1 MVDFGSGFD
10 LEPDSNVPLSTTIPV
25 YRTGRA
31 KPRKRAE
38 NVKLQMKMQKQK
50 DVAQALAHVLKEKL
64 EMNKQRDDA
73 IKEME
78 ELRGEQAARTIRSS
92 RAELEAATNNIDGSR
107 IIGQRGVGTLYKGR
121 SRHMAVAIKR
131 LNVDHTTFTY

>member
-1 MVDFGSGFD
+1 
-10 LEPDSNVPLSTTIPV
+10 
-25 YRTGRA
+25 
-31 KPRKRAE
+31 
-38 NVKLQMKMQKQK
+38 MKMQKQK

-64 EMNKQRDDA
+64 EMNKRRDDP

-121 SRHMAVAIKR
+121 SRHQQHQHHLHLLNKNNIYAQQRINASRKR
-131 LNVDHTTFTY
+131 SHSYVPCP